1 MPTPLF
7 LKIFLPLA
15 CPTLRNSGFT
25 IFSVAALHQLTW
37 QSLFSLLCLK
47 ILLILSP
54 FFYFFFIRI
63 PFTQVTIYLLITQLI
78 FSTQT
83 SLLSQRTSISCLPD
97 TPIWMTC
104 GLPHQAN
111 PKLIQHLPLASRL
124 PLLLFLI
131 GTTSYFVA
139 QTSGISFTYPS
150 LSTLQLLSITK
161 TSSPLIFQLSICPL
175 FLI

>member
-15 CPTLRNSGFT
+15 CPTLHNSGFT

-37 QSLFSLLCLK
+37 QSLFFLPCLK

-54 FFYFFFIRI
+54 FFYFFFHQN
-63 PFTQVTIYLLITQLI
+63 PFYPSDHLFANNSQLI

-83 SLLSQRTSISCLPD
+83 SLLNQRTSISCLPD

-111 PKLIQHLPLASRL
+111 PKLIQHLPLASRF

-139 QTSGISFTYPS
+139 QTSGISTYLS

-161 TSSPLIFQLSICPL
+161 LLL
-175 FLI
+175 H